1 MAKLK
6 DGFYKQTAEAIGSD
20 LHVLLAGGGSKAL
33 SDFATSTGVVT
44 ALGTN
49 GNYVTWTK
57 NGTANNLVVP
67 YAAVAEGISGIY
79 SAGLPTSFST
89 GRVTHH
95 YNILV
100 GTEGLFPNA
109 DNANSILTV
118 NRHAGNYLSQLGF
131 SSDKRLYFRS
141 ASAADIN
148 SITWN
153 KIAYVSEIPTK
164 VSQLTNDSGYVTGGP
179 YLPLAGGNMA
189 DTATIKFTANGGII
203 QTTATTHNAASVIS
217 WYKGTSKDANYNYSA
232 QIGWYNMG
240 DTDGAMYLVPNPQ
253 NAEPWGGTVGLFIG
267 KNTLKW
273 NNQGIIHSGNIGDQ
287 SVSYAN
293 SAGRA
298 STVTIGTSAADAYRA
313 IVVTDGSN
321 GLYTAGTGTGKPRY
335 NYATGDVKATSFT
348 TDGGNFIGNLT
359 GTASKAIYLAKSVGL
374 SSNGNTNTNKYI
386 KFGSIDVSD
395 GAWSQCTGHLFFY
408 DVEAG
413 GLFGTLGIH
422 VRSSNTISST
432 TIYLYWTSLS
442 NLDYASCVYA
452 VKTADGKFD
461 LYFKPVHAYR
471 SMAIEYLGA
480 YPNKITLS
488 NTTSYTSSITPA
500 STSSLKAYAT
510 YAETA
515 GSVAW
520 TDVSGRPT
528 ALKNPNS
535 ISFKDAAGT
544 AVSYDGSSTLDLT
557 GGIYYAYKSTRSDTV
572 LGSYTSNGGQQ
583 NPNYFGTNRVGF
595 LMMNTTVNG
604 DSNYKDWLIMDCYGG
619 NDVGGGVAFGVNRQK
634 LGAYIMRSEA
644 ARTSWKESAELLGT
658 HNYTSYVNATNFPG
672 INKTGTVTSVATGT
686 GLTGGTITSSG
697 TISINSDYQTYISNG
712 NTAYG
717 WGNHA
722 SAKYMKAVG
731 RHSGSMD
738 LNKVDSTMSVVT
750 EIRPSEI
757 TTTNLPS
764 DYGIAYGCM
773 ISARDGNSNYGHG
786 KMQILGC
793 NKKFWMRATQGVG
806 EANDGTWCR
815 LALTSDIP
823 SVGNGTVTINQAG
836 TSKGSFTLNQSTAA
850 TINLTDTNYYP
861 TAFSWTGGTA
871 AGPTGSLTGVGM
883 SSVSFG
889 AIPAASSTASGIV
902 TTGNQSFSGQ
912 KTFNT
917 FVLANYIT
925 PISDTT
931 GCGIGT
937 SAWRY
942 YEGYFK
948 NLYTNYIYMYPRTYS
963 GTLYLTGFKNTPSST
978 SSLDSQ
984 LYASSYVKV
993 QNSASSSA
1001 AVYAPGGFYES
1012 SDERLKN
1019 LLKPVRVDLDELS
1032 KLRKVYY
1039 TWKNSSDLG
1048 IHLGIVAQDVQK
1060 LYPELVTVDSE
1071 TGYLSLSYDKLS
1083 VIALEAIDTLYKS
1096 YKELKRRVDNLE
1108 KLITNKGIL

>member
-131 SSDKRLYFRS
+131 SSNKRLYFRS
-141 ASAADIN
+141 ASGADIN
-148 SITWN
+148 SVAWN
-153 KIAYVSEIPTK
+153 QIAYVSEIPTK
-164 VSQLTNDSGYVTGGP
+164 VSQLTNDSGYVIGGP

-189 DTATIKFTANGGII
+189 NTATIKFTANGGII

-313 IVVTDGSN
+313 IVVTNGSN
-321 GLYTAGTGTGKPRY
+321 GLYTAGAGSGKPQY
-335 NYATGDVKATSFT
+335 NYSTGDVKAYSFT
-348 TDGGNFIGNLT
+348 TDGGNFNGNVT
-359 GTASKAIYLAKSVGL
+359 GTAGSTAVWA
-374 SSNGNTNTNKYI
+374 SSA
-386 KFGSIDVSD
+386 VS
-395 GAWSQCTGHLFFY
+395 T
-408 DVEAG
+408 
-413 GLFGTLGIH
+413 
-422 VRSSNTISST
+422 
-432 TIYLYWTSLS
+432 
-442 NLDYASCVYA
+442 NLD
-452 VKTADGKFD
+452 
-461 LYFKPVHAYR
+461 
-471 SMAIEYLGA
+471 
-480 YPNKITLS
+480 
-488 NTTSYTSSITPA
+488 
-500 STSSLKAYAT
+500 
-510 YAETA
+510 
-515 GSVAW
+515 
-520 TDVSGRPT
+520 
-528 ALKNPNS
+528 
-535 ISFKDAAGT
+535 
-544 AVSYDGSSTLDLT
+544 
-557 GGIYYAYKSTRSDTV
+557 TV
-572 LGSYTSNGGQQ
+572 E
-583 NPNYFGTNRVGF
+583 NRHGWA
-595 LMMNTTVNG
+595 N
-604 DSNYKDWLIMDCYGG
+604 
-619 NDVGGGVAFGVNRQK
+619 
-634 LGAYIMRSEA
+634 
-644 ARTSWKESAELLGT
+644 
-658 HNYTSYVNATNFPG
+658 
-672 INKTGTVTSVATGT
+672 
-686 GLTGGTITSSG
+686 SSG
-697 TISINSDYQTYISNG
+697 
-712 NTAYG
+712 
-717 WGNHA
+717 
-722 SAKYMKAVG
+722 SA
-731 RHSGSMD
+731 
-738 LNKVDSTMSVVT
+738 
-750 EIRPSEI
+750 
-757 TTTNLPS
+757 TNLPTSVSAGTLVSFSNSSSKLQFFGGYKTTHGLHYRKWYSSSWESWRTILDS
-764 DYGIAYGCM
+764 DNWTSF
-773 ISARDGNSNYGHG
+773 IS
-786 KMQILGC
+786 
-793 NKKFWMRATQGVG
+793 
-806 EANDGTWCR
+806 
-815 LALTSDIP
+815 IP
-823 SVGNGTVTINQAG
+823 SVGNGTVTINQG
-836 TSKGSFTLNQSTAA
+836 GVNKGSFTLNQSAEA
-850 TINLTDTNYYP
+850 TINLNDTNYYP

-963 GTLYLTGFKNTPSST
+963 GTLYLTGLKDAPSTTST
-978 SSLDSQ
+978 VDSQ

-1019 LLKPVRVDLDELS
+1019 LLKPVRVNLDELS

-1048 IHLGIVAQDVQK
+1048 THLGVIAQDVQR
-1060 LYPELVTVDSE
+1060 LYPELVTIDSE

-1096 YKELKRRVDNLE
+1096 YKELKRRVDTLE

>member
-1 MAKLK
+1 M
-6 DGFYKQTAEAIGSD
+6 
-20 LHVLLAGGGSKAL
+20 LLAGGGSKAL

-44 ALGTN
+44 ALGTKD
-49 GNYVTWTK
+49 NYVTWTK
-57 NGTANNLVVP
+57 NGAVNNLVVP
-67 YAAVAEGISGIY
+67 YAAV
-79 SAGLPTSFST
+79 
-89 GRVTHH
+89 
-95 YNILV
+95 
-100 GTEGLFPNA
+100 
-109 DNANSILTV
+109 
-118 NRHAGNYLSQLGF
+118 
-131 SSDKRLYFRS
+131 
-141 ASAADIN
+141 
-148 SITWN
+148 
-153 KIAYVSEIPTK
+153 
-164 VSQLTNDSGYVTGGP
+164 
-179 YLPLAGGNMA
+179 
-189 DTATIKFTANGGII
+189 
-203 QTTATTHNAASVIS
+203 
-217 WYKGTSKDANYNYSA
+217 
-232 QIGWYNMG
+232 
-240 DTDGAMYLVPNPQ
+240 
-253 NAEPWGGTVGLFIG
+253 
-267 KNTLKW
+267 
-273 NNQGIIHSGNIGDQ
+273 
-287 SVSYAN
+287 
-293 SAGRA
+293 AGRA
-298 STVTIGTSAADAYRA
+298 STVTIGTSAADVYRA

-335 NYATGDVKATSFT
+335 NYATGDIKATSFT

-395 GAWSQCTGHLFFY
+395 GAWSQCTGHLFLY

-488 NTTSYTSSITPA
+488 NTTSYTSSITPT

-520 TDVSGRPT
+520 TNVSGRPT
-528 ALKNPNS
+528 IPTSLKNPNS

-544 AVSYDGSSTLDLT
+544 TVSYDGSSALDLT

-604 DSNYKDWLIMDCYGG
+604 DSHYKDWLIMDCYGG
-619 NDVGGGVAFGVNRQK
+619 NDVDGGVAFGVNRQK
-634 LGAYIMRSEA
+634 LGAYIMRSA
-644 ARTSWKESAELLGT
+644 ATRTSWAESAELLGT
-658 HNYTSYVNATNFPG
+658 HNYTTYTVGKDGTGASGTWAIDISGKAATATKLATARTLTVGSTGKTFDGSSNVSWTLAEIG
-672 INKTGTVTSVATGT
+672 AAAASHGTHITGTTFTSGNKDNGEHNANNI
-686 GLTGGTITSSG
+686 ITNG
-697 TISINSDYQTYISNG
+697 HWYYTSNG
-712 NTAYG
+712 PSGLGELYTAGALYSQAYSDSWVAQIAQDYRNGNLFTRGKNNGTWQAWRAVAYQEDTPWSGAPTSITDINTFVKANRSYIGSICLTDGIWYNLISCRHRNGAGDGNAYG
-717 WGNHA
+717 MYFYSTLTSN
-722 SAKYMKAVG
+722 
-731 RHSGSMD
+731 GS
-738 LNKVDSTMSVVT
+738 LVWNK
-750 EIRPSEI
+750 ER
-757 TTTNLPS
+757 N
-764 DYGIAYGCM
+764 
-773 ISARDGNSNYGHG
+773 
-786 KMQILGC
+786 
-793 NKKFWMRATQGVG
+793 
-806 EANDGTWCR
+806 GTWQGAR
-815 LALTSDIP
+815 TILDSDNWTSFISIP

-836 TSKGSFTLNQSTAA
+836 SSKGSFTLNQSTAA
-850 TINLTDTNYYP
+850 TINLNDTNYYP

-963 GTLYLTGFKNTPSST
+963 GTLYLTGLKDAPSTTST
-978 SSLDSQ
+978 VDSQ

-1019 LLKPVRVDLDELS
+1019 LLKPVRVNLDELS

-1048 IHLGIVAQDVQK
+1048 THLGVIAQDVQR
-1060 LYPELVTVDSE
+1060 LYPELVTIDSE

-1096 YKELKRRVDNLE
+1096 YKELKRRVDTLE